1 MTKDYNRIKL
11 EHTPIGYI
19 NMSKFSQKN
28 ESRSHLHRIIGQL
41 NGLDKMMEEKRDC
54 TEIITQLMAA
64 RASLEKLG
72 ILILNNESSHCFI
85 KNKDPQKQLDDLQKI
100 ANNLFKLT

>member
-1 MTKDYNRIKL
+1 MRVVLVY
-11 EHTPIGYI
+11 TPIGYT
-19 NMSKFSQKN
+19 NMSKVSTKN
-28 ESRSHLHRIIGQL
+28 TNTDARNHLHRIIGQL
-41 NGLDKMMEEKRDC
+41 NGLDKMLDEHRDC

-72 ILILNNESSHCFI
+72 LLILNNESSHCFI
-85 KNKDPQKQLDDLQKI
+85 KSKDPQKQLVDLQRI

>member
-1 MTKDYNRIKL
+1 MTNI
-11 EHTPIGYI
+11 
-19 NMSKFSQKN
+19 SKKSN
-28 ESRSHLHRIIGQL
+28 SPEMRNHLHRIIGQL
-41 NGLDKMMEEKRDC
+41 NGLDKMLDENREC

-72 ILILNNESSHCFI
+72 LLILNNESSHCFI
-85 KNKDPQKQLDDLQKI
+85 NNKDPQRQLKDLQII

>member
-1 MTKDYNRIKL
+1 MTNI
-11 EHTPIGYI
+11 
-19 NMSKFSQKN
+19 SQKVIN
-28 ESRSHLHRIIGQL
+28 SETRNHLHRIIGQL
-41 NGLDKMMEEKRDC
+41 NGLDKMLDENREC

-72 ILILNNESSHCFI
+72 LLILNNESSHCFI
-85 KNKDPQKQLDDLQKI
+85 NNKDPQRQLRDLQTI